1 MSAAVAILVDTTR
14 CTGCDRC
21 VVTCKKE
28 NDLGPDRPQ
37 RWKSRI
43 DALSSTRY
51 TTILQEQGDHFV
63 RRFCRHCMEPA
74 CASACLVGAL
84 QKLPHGPVVYDSD
97 RCMGC
102 RYCMNA
108 CPYGIPRYEW
118 EESVPH
124 VRKCT
129 FCYLRLE
136 EARLPACVEA
146 CPEKAAVFGKR
157 EALLVEARSRLRAQP
172 DRYVDHIYGEHEVGG
187 TSILYISDIP
197 LDFLAYQP
205 NLGNEPLPELTWA
218 AMQKVPP
225 VVVGMSG
232 LMLGVYWITK
242 RRMQLA
248 AEAAQA
254 KATTSGSAAGNTPH
268 DATESDSASAGD
280 HDS

>member
-21 VVTCKKE
+21 VAACKKE
-28 NDLGPDRPQ
+28 NDLGVDRPQ

-51 TTILQEQGDHFV
+51 TTILQRPGDHFV
-63 RRFCRHCMEPA
+63 RRFCRHCLEPA

-84 QKLPHGPVVYDSD
+84 QKLPQGPVVYDSD

-129 FCYLRLE
+129 LCYQRL
-136 EARLPACVEA
+136 AKGQLPACVEA
-146 CPEKAAVFGKR
+146 CPEKAAIFGR
-157 EALLVEARSRLRAQP
+157 RDDLLVEARARLRAKP
-172 DRYVDHIYGEHEVGG
+172 DLYLDHIYGEHEVGG
-187 TSILYISDIP
+187 TSVLYVSDIP

-205 NLGNEPLPELTWA
+205 DLGDEPLPELTWA

-225 VVVGMSG
+225 IVVGMSG

-248 AEAAQA
+248 AEAEAA
-254 KATTSGSAAGNTPH
+254 DAAETAAAPEATKRDTAPTGGNTQ
-268 DATESDSASAGD
+268 
-280 HDS
+280 